1 MRIDFNQSGSWR
13 KGPDFDERDIEL
25 VKEAAAR
32 FADLVGAKLRIIGE
46 SGEVFAYRDAEFAW
60 REQPARRRT

>member
-32 FADLVGAKLRIIGE
+32 FADLAGAKLRIVGE
-46 SGEVFAYRDAEFAW
+46 SGEVCYYRDAEFAW
-60 REQPARRRT
+60 REQPTRRRT